1 MRWQRQSDSLD
12 RRGGGSVHKCS
23 LGLLGGL
30 GLLASLGLAGDG
42 LDNTDSDSLTHV
54 SDSETTERGV
64 IGEGF
69 DDHRLHGLELDHSGV
84 LGLDKGGCILHDLT
98 GTLVDLGDDLAEL
111 AGNVGGVAIEDGR
124 VSVLDLTGVV
134 KDDNL
139 SVEEL
144 SVGGGVI
151 LGVRADVSSLDILDR
166 QVLNVETNI
175 VTGGG
180 SFDLL
185 VMHLN
190 GLDFSGD
197 SHGAESDDHTGLED
211 TSFDTTDGNC
221 ADTLDLV
228 HILEGETEGLVG
240 GSLGGVEGIEG
251 SEEGGSLVPGHVG
264 GGLEH
269 VIAFETG
276 DGDEGDLV
284 GVVADLLEVEGKL
297 GLDLIETG
305 LGVLHRGVV
314 HLVDGNDHLL
324 DSHSLG
330 QESVLSGLTVL
341 GETGFETTD
350 VRGDHKNS
358 GIGLGGSRDHVLDE
372 ISVSGGINDGED
384 SGVGLEFP
392 EGNIDGDT
400 TLALGL
406 KLVEHPGVLEGGLAH
421 FGGFLLEL
429 LDHTLGDTSALV
441 DEMSGRGG
449 LARVDVADND
459 EIDLIFFFSHFG

>member
-1 MRWQRQSDSLD
+1 M
-12 RRGGGSVHKCS
+12 HNKCS

-30 GLLASLGLAGDG
+30 GLLASLLLAGDG
-42 LDNTDSDSLTHV
+42 LDDTDSDGLTHV
-54 SDSETTERGV
+54 TDSEATERRV
-64 IGEGF
+64 LGEGF
-69 DDHRLHGLELDHSGV
+69 NDHGLHGLELDHSGV
-84 LGLDKGGCILHDLT
+84 LGLDAGGGILHDLT
-98 GTLVDLGDDLAEL
+98 GTLVDLGEDLAEL

-144 SVGGGVI
+144 SVAGGVG
-151 LGVRADVSSLDILDR
+151 LGVRADVSSLDILDG
-166 QVLNVETNI
+166 QVLHVEANI
-175 VTGGG
+175 VTGLGLL
-180 SFDLL
+180 DLL

-190 GLDFSGD
+190 GLDFGGH
-197 SHGAESDDHTGLED
+197 SHGAEGDDHTGLED
-211 TSFDTTDGNC
+211 TSLDTTDGHC
-221 ADTLDLV
+221 TDTLDLV
-228 HILEGETEGLVG
+228 HILEGQTEGLVG
-240 GSLGGVEGIEG
+240 GSLGGVQVVEGLK
-251 SEEGGSLVPGHVG
+251 EGGSLVPGHVG

-284 GVVADLLEVEGKL
+284 GVVADLLQVEGQFS
-297 GLDLIETG
+297 LDLIETR
-305 LGVLHRGVV
+305 LGVLDGGVI
-314 HLVDGNDHLL
+314 HLVDGDDHLL

-330 QESVLSGLTVL
+330 QKSVLSGLTVL

-372 ISVSGGINDGED
+372 ISVSGGVNDGED

-421 FGGFLLEL
+421 LGGFLLEL

-449 LARVDVADND
+449 LARVDVANND
-459 EIDLIFFFSHFG
+459 EIDLIFFFSHFGRVF